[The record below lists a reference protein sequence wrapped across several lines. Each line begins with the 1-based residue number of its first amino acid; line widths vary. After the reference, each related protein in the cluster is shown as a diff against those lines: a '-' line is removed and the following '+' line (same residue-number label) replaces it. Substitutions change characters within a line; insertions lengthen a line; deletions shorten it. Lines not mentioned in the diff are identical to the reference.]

1 MLEQSITEHLSKS
14 EHHQAFRMDVLAS
27 DWFTVTTLADILD
40 DPHQAFR
47 AVRTQRGLGSVSIAR
62 LRQELARAYAT
73 AYREDWEAARDALQ
87 SGKSPQSPLAQKLA
101 RFITEWKVAPESIP
115 LNGSFYPAN
124 AIPAQKIYKRLA
136 AGETFLIACETIP
149 EVIKTPAIRQAE
161 AGADDRVVQMTEKMV
176 VARSNLQTSDLR
188 AEVIIDT
195 YVLSDLLNGERR
207 YSTLSEQDRI
217 DQFLIL
223 YQFFANEPNQSAY
236 VADFHAVGLSPAI
249 LIGDGPLMRYA
260 FGGFMEVNAP
270 DLHQLFRARV
280 ADARA
285 KGKPLEQWWA
295 ENRDH
300 PILRAAV
307 A

>member
-1 MLEQSITEHLSKS
+1 MLEQSITEYLSKS

-27 DWFTVTTLADILD
+27 DWFTVTTLGDILD
-40 DPHQAFR
+40 NPQQAFR

-62 LRQELARAYAT
+62 LRQQLARAFAAT
-73 AYREDWEAARDALQ
+73 YCEDWEAAQCALR
-87 SGKSPQSPLAQKLA
+87 SGRTPQSPLAQKLA
-101 RFITEWKVAPESIP
+101 NFITEWKVTAESIS
-115 LNGSFYPAN
+115 LSGSFYPAN

-136 AGETFLIACETIP
+136 AGETFVIACETIP
-149 EVIKTPAIRQAE
+149 EVIKTPAIRRAE
-161 AGADDRVVQMTEKMV
+161 AGDEAKLAHVTEKMV
-176 VARSNLQTSDLR
+176 VARNEMEAPTLR
-188 AEVIIDT
+188 AEVVIDR
-195 YVLSDLLNGERR
+195 YVLEDLLNGTRR
-207 YSTLSEQDRI
+207 YSALSEQDRI
-217 DQFLIL
+217 EQFLIM

-236 VADFHAVGLSPAI
+236 VADCHAVRLSPAI
-249 LIGDGPLMRYA
+249 LIGDGPLMRYS

-280 ADARA
+280 AEARA
-285 KGKPLEQWWA
+285 KGKPLEQWWT